1 MPTTAEISVTSLDP
15 AFGDIIQSDGEIGLY
30 DLDRDWLIDRF
41 RRRGCLLF
49 RGFRA
54 TTESFERFSD
64 SLGRDFSNYQGG
76 GFRWG
81 PLDRQSLNSQRTLL
95 TATGKIQDFP
105 IPVHGE
111 VYYTARPPQM
121 IWFYCART
129 ASEGGETTV
138 ADGRA
143 AYAALGESTRR
154 LLSEHRIQ
162 YLRELVDGDWQVAFL
177 TDDRGEI
184 ERVCREQ
191 GAVVT
196 WTPDGSLRTRYECSA
211 LVDHPLRG
219 RLFISSILPVAYGE
233 MAIRKGI
240 IPGMEART
248 GLAQFP
254 MVVRLDNGEPI
265 PSEAIEDMLAV
276 SDAVSRPV
284 QWQVGDLLVADNT
297 WVLHG
302 RRGSPAGGDRAI
314 YVRMCAYDFPME
326 D

>member
-1 MPTTAEISVTSLDP
+1 MSTTAEISVTPLDP
-15 AFGDIIQSDGEIGLY
+15 AFGDMIQSDGEIALH

-41 RRRGCLLF
+41 RQRGCLLF

-54 TTESFERFSD
+54 STEEFERFSD

-81 PLDRQSLNSQRTLL
+81 PLDRKSLNAERTLL
-95 TATGKIQDFP
+95 TATGQTQDFP
-105 IPVHGE
+105 IPIHGE

-129 ASEGGETTV
+129 APEGGETTV

-143 AYAALGESTRR
+143 AYEALGEATRD
-154 LLSEHRIQ
+154 LLSAHRIQ
-162 YLRELVDGDWQVAFL
+162 YLRELVDGDWQVAYL
-177 TDDRGEI
+177 THDRGEV
-184 ERVCREQ
+184 ERICREQ
-191 GAVVT
+191 GAEAT
-196 WTPDGSLRTRYECSA
+196 WTEDGSLRTRYECSA
-211 LVDHPLRG
+211 LIDHPRRG
-219 RLFISSILPVAYGE
+219 RLFIGSILPVALGE
-233 MAIRKGI
+233 AAIRKGI
-240 IPGMEART
+240 IPALAERT
-248 GLAQFP
+248 GIAQYP

-265 PSEAIEDMLAV
+265 SSEVIEDLLAV

-302 RRGSPAGGDRAI
+302 RRASPSGGDRAI

-326 D
+326 A